1 MLIKITNFQQTRI
14 SELLQ
19 NSGDNSSQLISL
31 NENLKEKEAKIEE
44 LQSSLNVMN
53 QELIKLKEENGL
65 HLSKL
70 NQDLEKLN
78 ENELKLKNYVSSLSV
93 KIKKI
98 ID

>member
-31 NENLKEKEAKIEE
+31 NENLKEREAKIEE

-78 ENELKLKNYVSSLSV
+78 ENELKLKNYVSSLSIE
-93 KIKKI
+93 IKKI

>member
-78 ENELKLKNYVSSLSV
+78 ENELKLKNYVSSLSIE
-93 KIKKI
+93 IKKI

>member
-78 ENELKLKNYVSSLSV
+78 ENELKLKNYVSSLSL